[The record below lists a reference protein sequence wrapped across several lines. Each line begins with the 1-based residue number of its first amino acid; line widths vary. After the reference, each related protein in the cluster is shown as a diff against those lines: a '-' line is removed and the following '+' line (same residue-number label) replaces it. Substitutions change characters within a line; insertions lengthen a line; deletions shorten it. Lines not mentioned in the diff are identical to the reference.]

1 MNCQAS
7 SSKFNE
13 WLYIPHVDYQMQKI
27 LSILCFMFHL
37 SFFFHFQVRQIFFG
51 IVVRIMENDQNK
63 KKNISLFVSK
73 KWKLQQKPV
82 RTQTNKFRDNLDI
95 FALVGFKIRNCLP
108 FLDLHV
114 PCFGICPLFI
124 DFLHCR
130 EKKLRFSQVVAW
142 IVPSKIFVEQKK
154 YSRLPIWTKSFM
166 LNLCVAARC
175 LVFYIIILR
184 IVL

>member
-1 MNCQAS
+1 MAS
-7 SSKFNE
+7 
-13 WLYIPHVDYQMQKI
+13 LYVSWKMIKT
-27 LSILCFMFHL
+27 
-37 SFFFHFQVRQIFFG
+37 
-51 IVVRIMENDQNK
+51 

-166 LNLCVAARC
+166 LNLCVAALGFLHNNTKGC
-175 LVFYIIILR
+175 LIESNDQSV
-184 IVL
+184 

>member
-1 MNCQAS
+1 MTLHSTC
-7 SSKFNE
+7 
-13 WLYIPHVDYQMQKI
+13 WLSNAENIIH
-27 LSILCFMFHL
+27 FMFYV
-37 SFFFHFQVRQIFFG
+37 SSVIFFSFSG
-51 IVVRIMENDQNK
+51 KTNIFWHRCTYHGKWSKQ

-82 RTQTNKFRDNLDI
+82 RTQANKFRDNLDI

-130 EKKLRFSQVVAW
+130 GKKLRFSQVVAW

-166 LNLCVAARC
+166 LNLCVAALGFLHNNTKGC
-175 LVFYIIILR
+175 LIESNDQSV
-184 IVL
+184 